1 LTHRSGKNINAI
13 GSLVISLFLV
23 ATGLVQYSL
32 NNIHV
37 TWLQQ
42 RTRGGEILYSRS
54 VDGGDIFSESDAMS
68 GIDGQTAH
76 CDTSYNDR
84 FPELKG
90 NYILAN
96 PPFNL
101 SDWRRDY
108 AGDG

>member
-1 LTHRSGKNINAI
+1 
-13 GSLVISLFLV
+13 
-23 ATGLVQYSL
+23 
-32 NNIHV
+32 
-37 TWLQQ
+37 
-42 RTRGGEILYSRS
+42 
-54 VDGGDIFSESDAMS
+54 MS